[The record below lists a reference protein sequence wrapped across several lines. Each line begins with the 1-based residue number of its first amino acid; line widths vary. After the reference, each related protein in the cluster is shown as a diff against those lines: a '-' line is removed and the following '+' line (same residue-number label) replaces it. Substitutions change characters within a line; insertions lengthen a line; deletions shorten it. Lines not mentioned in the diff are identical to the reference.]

1 VEQVDL
7 VEYDQVLLR
16 AHNKVVDQV
25 AQQVLLINLVETL
38 VQAVDNVQVSKVVQD
53 KAVDQDQVVAEI
65 LQVLLV
71 KAARRRAVNKKVRKL
86 CVMISRT
93 CKRQL
98 LVA

>member
-1 VEQVDL
+1 VDL
-7 VEYDQVLLR
+7 VEFVQVLLR